1 MGMEDAGILDQ
12 DEQALYARIAH
23 YYYKSGLTQEEI
35 AKRLRMSRQRVNRI
49 LGKCV
54 SLGIVEIHIHG
65 DVSGYLELETA
76 LEKKYGL
83 RAVRVVEQTLDEEES
98 YAALGQCAG
107 RFLAE
112 VIQDND
118 VIGFSRGRTLSAL
131 VDRIPRIECSN
142 LVATQLMGGWNN
154 RFNSINGDSIVL
166 RFSERI
172 PAEVNMLYSPVLVVD
187 ESVREGILREPYY
200 RKSYAVLKSCTIAV
214 LGITDIDHAKFPQ
227 LERTKWTVPPNAAG
241 ETCAR
246 LYDVDGK
253 PIKTDLERRIMALEL
268 EDLLRIPLRIGVAG
282 MPRKTKAILGALRGG
297 YINALVTDSGV
308 AAALLDA

>member
-1 MGMEDAGILDQ
+1 MGMDDAGILDQ
-12 DEQALYARIAH
+12 EELALYTRIAH
-23 YYYKSGLTQEEI
+23 YYYMGSLTQEEI

-49 LGKCV
+49 LGKCL

-65 DVSGYLELETA
+65 DASGHLALEAA
-76 LEKKYGL
+76 LEKKFGL
-83 RAVRVVEQTLDEEES
+83 RAVRVAEQTPDEEES

-112 VIQDND
+112 VIRDGD
-118 VIGFSRGRTLSAL
+118 IIGFSRGRTLSAL
-131 VDRIPRIECSN
+131 VDRLPRVECSN
-142 LVATQLMGGWNN
+142 LMATQLMGGWNN
-154 RFNSINGDSIVL
+154 RYNSINGDSIVL

-214 LGITDIDHAKFPQ
+214 LGITDIDHARFPQ
-227 LERTKWTVPPNAAG
+227 MEREWTVPPNAAG

-253 PIKTDLERRIMALEL
+253 PVKTDLDRRIMALEL